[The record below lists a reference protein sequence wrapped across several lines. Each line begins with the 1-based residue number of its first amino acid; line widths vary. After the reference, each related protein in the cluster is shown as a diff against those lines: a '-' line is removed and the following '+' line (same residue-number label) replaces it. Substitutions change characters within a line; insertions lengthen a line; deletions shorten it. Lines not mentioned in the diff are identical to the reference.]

1 MKRPSNVGLPEVFG
15 VSGGRAAWV
24 RWSPGTN
31 ALALAAT
38 ALLFSACATQP
49 PVAYR
54 VDVPPGVT
62 DARGRFSEIYCEVLK
77 RHGTDLPDYRPCEE
91 ALSRV
96 TGQPPGT
103 GRPVDLGP
111 SKRRLVAGFVPGI
124 GYACFAPWLRPPTT
138 PAEHVRKYGY
148 DLRVISVD
156 ALSSTVTNARQIRD
170 AVMTMPVEPGPP
182 RLVLVGYSKG
192 TLDILDAVVRHPEI
206 RGRTAAVVSIA
217 GAVGG
222 SVLANDTTQQQ
233 LDLLRHWPEAACKAG
248 DGEGVASLRPD
259 ARKAWFAQNTL
270 PPNLR
275 YYSVVTL
282 PDRARISRI
291 VVPGYRTLSQIDPRN
306 DGQVIYSDQVLPG
319 STLLGF
325 LNADHWA
332 VVVPVARS
340 HAVIGSL
347 FVDQNDYPREALLEA
362 VLRFVEEDL
371 SRKRI
376 DHPRTT
382 RQR

>member
-1 MKRPSNVGLPEVFG
+1 VE
-15 VSGGRAAWV
+15 
-24 RWSPGTN
+24 
-31 ALALAAT
+31 
-38 ALLFSACATQP
+38 
-49 PVAYR
+49 
-54 VDVPPGVT
+54 
-62 DARGRFSEIYCEVLK
+62 
-77 RHGTDLPDYRPCEE
+77 
-91 ALSRV
+91 
-96 TGQPPGT
+96 
-103 GRPVDLGP
+103 LGP

-124 GYACFAPWLRPPTT
+124 GYACFAPWLQPPTT

-148 DLRVISVD
+148 DLRLISVD
-156 ALSSTVTNARQIRD
+156 ALSSTVTNASQIRD

-182 RLVLVGYSKG
+182 RLVLIGYSKG
-192 TLDILDAVVRHPEI
+192 TLDILDAVVRYPEI
-206 RGRTAAVVSIA
+206 RGRVAAVVSIA

-222 SVLANDTTQQQ
+222 SVLARDATQQQ
-233 LDLLRHWPEAACKAG
+233 LDLLRYWPDANCEAG

-282 PDRARISRI
+282 PDRARISRL

-306 DGQVIYSDQVLPG
+306 DGQVIYSDQFVPG

-332 VVVPVARS
+332 VLVPVTRS
-340 HAVIGSL
+340 HAVIGGL

-376 DHPRTT
+376 DHPRTPRKLGIALKRKMIQSMSYSPAT
-382 RQR
+382 AGCVRSVRPMPTTPGPASQGRSRPESRPDATGMRGPRLLRTPSGTERSPGPSPGALPWRPAGR